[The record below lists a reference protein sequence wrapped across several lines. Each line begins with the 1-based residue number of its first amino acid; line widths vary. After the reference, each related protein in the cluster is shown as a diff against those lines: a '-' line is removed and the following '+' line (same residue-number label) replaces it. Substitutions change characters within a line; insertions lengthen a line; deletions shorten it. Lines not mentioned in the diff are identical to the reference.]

1 MSEIRLDVD
10 LEHPPERVWR
20 ALTEDRLL
28 AQWLDLPGFDPVSE
42 LEVTGLD
49 EPRRVAMLWGNEDL
63 HTRLTWELAATS
75 NGCQLLL
82 RQTCVYG
89 EWDDEQREALRDA
102 WESVLGERLPAALDW
117 LAFGEVD
124 LAGEP
129 DPEPAPSA
137 VDGPTVFAPTVAP
150 PRRSKRGRRALVA
163 VLAVL
168 AVAGG
173 ASLILLVRPR
183 GDDPIASTTP
193 AAEESS
199 TAAPAATPSAGV
211 GRAESTGST
220 PPPTRAASPTS
231 RAESTSTGPAPA
243 ARLGAEY
250 ETVSTRILGYRGE
263 VTLNN
268 TGNATAKGWTVTV
281 TLRDGATVTAATGAS
296 FKQQGTTV
304 TFTGTDLR
312 PGASLAFEFE
322 VAGDARLGEKGPDSC
337 QVDGAPCGAP
347 AE

>member
-1 MSEIRLDVD
+1 VSEIRLDVD

-42 LEVTGLD
+42 LEVTGVD

-63 HTRLTWELAATS
+63 HTRLTWELSETS

-89 EWDDEQREALRDA
+89 EWDDAHREALREA

-124 LAGEP
+124 LAADP
-129 DPEPAPSA
+129 DAEPAAGA
-137 VDGPTVFAPTVAP
+137 VDEPTVLAPTVAP
-150 PRRSKRGRRALVA
+150 RRRGGRRALVA

-168 AVAGG
+168 AVATG
-173 ASLILLVRPR
+173 ATLILLVRP
-183 GDDPIASTTP
+183 GKDDPLASTTTP
-193 AAEESS
+193 AAEKSS
-199 TAAPAATPSAGV
+199 TTAPAATASAGV
-211 GRAESTGST
+211 GRAESASAPSPT
-220 PPPTRAASPTS
+220 PTPSPTS
-231 RAESTSTGPAPA
+231 RAESTTTRPAPEA
-243 ARLGAEY
+243 ELGAQY

-263 VTLNN
+263 IILKN
-268 TGNATAKGWTVTV
+268 TGDATAQGWKVTI
-281 TLRDGATVTAATGAS
+281 TIRDGASVTDATGVS

-304 TFTGTDLR
+304 TFTGSDVR
-312 PGASLAFEFE
+312 AGASLAFEFE
-322 VAGDARLGEKGPDSC
+322 VAGDARFGAKGPDSC
-337 QVDGAPCGAP
+337 QVDNTPCGA
-347 AE
+347 AAG

>member
-49 EPRRVAMLWGNEDL
+49 EPRRVAMLWGNAEL

-102 WESVLGERLPAALDW
+102 WGSVLGERLPAALDW

-124 LAGEP
+124 LAESEA
-129 DPEPAPSA
+129 EPAAGP
-137 VDGPTVFAPTVAP
+137 VDEPTVFSPTVAP
-150 PRRSKRGRRALVA
+150 PRRKRRRQALVA
-163 VLAVL
+163 ALAVL
-168 AVAGG
+168 AVAAG
-173 ASLILLVRPR
+173 ATLILLVRPS
-183 GDDPIASTTP
+183 GDDPVASVTP

-199 TAAPAATPSAGV
+199 TSAPAASTGAGV
-211 GRAESTGST
+211 GRAEAAAST
-220 PPPTRAASPTS
+220 PSPTQAPSPTS
-231 RAESTSTGPAPA
+231 RAESTTTRPAPA
-243 ARLGAEY
+243 AQLDGRY

-263 VTLNN
+263 ITLKN
-268 TGNATAKGWTVTV
+268 TGNATATGWTVTI
-281 TLRDGATVTAATGAS
+281 TLRDGATVTDATGAS
-296 FKQQGTTV
+296 FRQQGTTV
-304 TFTGTDLR
+304 TFTGSDVR
-312 PGASLAFEFE
+312 AGGSLAFEFE
-322 VAGDARLGEKGPDSC
+322 VAGDARIGDKGPDSC
-337 QVDGAPCGAP
+337 QVDSEPCAVA

>member
-63 HTRLTWELAATS
+63 HTRLTWELSATS

-89 EWDDEQREALRDA
+89 EWDDEQREGLRDT

-124 LAGEP
+124 LAADPDAEP
-129 DPEPAPSA
+129 TAGA
-137 VDGPTVFAPTVAP
+137 VDEPTVLAPTVAP
-150 PRRSKRGRRALVA
+150 RRRGGRRALVA

-168 AVAGG
+168 AVATG
-173 ASLILLVRPR
+173 ATLILLVRP
-183 GDDPIASTTP
+183 GKDDPLASTTTS

-199 TAAPAATPSAGV
+199 TTAPAVTASAGV
-211 GRAESTGST
+211 GRAESASAPSPT
-220 PPPTRAASPTS
+220 PTPSPTS
-231 RAESTSTGPAPA
+231 RAESTTTRPAPEA
-243 ARLGAEY
+243 ELGAQY

-263 VTLNN
+263 ITLRNA
-268 TGNATAKGWTVTV
+268 GDATAQGWKVTI
-281 TLRDGATVTAATGAS
+281 TIRDGASVTDATGAS

-304 TFTGTDLR
+304 TFTGSDVR
-312 PGASLAFEFE
+312 AGASLAFEFE
-322 VAGDARLGEKGPDSC
+322 VAGDARFGAKGPDSC
-337 QVDGAPCGAP
+337 QVDNTPCGVA
-347 AE
+347 AG

>member
-1 MSEIRLDVD
+1 VSEIRLDVD

-42 LEVTGLD
+42 LEVTGVD

-63 HTRLTWELAATS
+63 HTRLTWELSETS

-89 EWDDEQREALRDA
+89 EWDDAHREALREA

-124 LAGEP
+124 LAAAP
-129 DPEPAPSA
+129 DPDADPAAGA
-137 VDGPTVFAPTVAP
+137 VNEPTVLAPTVAP
-150 PRRSKRGRRALVA
+150 RRRRGRRTLVA

-168 AVAGG
+168 AVASG
-173 ASLILLVRPR
+173 ATLIMFVRP
-183 GDDPIASTTP
+183 GKDDPVAAP
-193 AAEESS
+193 APTAEESS
-199 TAAPAATPSAGV
+199 SAAPAAPASAGV
-211 GRAESTGST
+211 GRAEAAAT
-220 PPPTRAASPTS
+220 PSPTPHASPTS
-231 RAESTSTGPAPA
+231 RAESSTTGPAPA
-243 ARLGAEY
+243 ADLGAQY
-250 ETVSTRILGYRGE
+250 ETVSTRFLGYRGE
-263 VTLNN
+263 VTLRN
-268 TGNATAKGWTVTV
+268 TGNAAAKGWQVTI
-281 TLRDGATVTAATGAS
+281 TLREGATVTDATGAT

-304 TFTGTDLR
+304 TFTGSDVR
-312 PGASLAFEFE
+312 AGASLAFEFE

-337 QVDGAPCGAP
+337 QVGGEPCGVA
-347 AE
+347 AG